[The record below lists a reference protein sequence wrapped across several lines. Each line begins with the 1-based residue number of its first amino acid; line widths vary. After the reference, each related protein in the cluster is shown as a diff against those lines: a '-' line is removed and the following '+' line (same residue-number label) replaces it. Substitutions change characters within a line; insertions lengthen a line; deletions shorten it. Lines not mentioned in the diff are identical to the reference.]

1 MGFISFSFSPNVT
14 FVVQVSV
21 RRYQS
26 LIMCLV
32 CLVGFEWAPHWWSRV
47 SSFGSSGIN
56 AEYGVYFDND
66 NCEQYHSRVNRE
78 EGATLIRIRW
88 YGNYGRSLFIEQKT
102 HHEKWV
108 EQLSIKERFQMD
120 TEHIKGWLKG
130 TKTYKDFIP
139 KLRTKGMSD
148 EQIASNWALANEIQH
163 NILQHQLHPVIRTVY
178 NRTAF
183 QLTST
188 NIVRISLDTNLQFIK
203 EMPKSP
209 NDPQWVHLG
218 TFPSQSVLTFP
229 LGVLEIKLHDVPPSW
244 VMDLVKSGYLIRAER
259 FSKFQHSMAIFYPK
273 SISLRPHWFGNPIV
287 NINAS
292 GSHTWYTVGTLTH
305 AQTHKPLH
313 LLESNEN
320 PEEEKKF
327 GITTLLKDTLVSF
340 PILPIEPQQKLDP
353 NFFLANERVLLKWIR
368 ISLTWSSLGI
378 FFVFSGATK
387 LAEYVSGW
395 GLLLLAIST
404 AGYGIAS
411 HQLRLKA
418 WKSKSHYSDPV
429 GITIVLSAIF
439 LAALFVA
446 VLAGVYGEPIR
457 FRRLALLTPK

>member
-47 SSFGSSGIN
+47 SSFG
-56 AEYGVYFDND
+56 AV
-66 NCEQYHSRVNRE
+66 
-78 EGATLIRIRW
+78 LL
-88 YGNYGRSLFIEQKT
+88 LFCI
-102 HHEKWV
+102 
-108 EQLSIKERFQMD
+108 LPLLPPPPPPF
-120 TEHIKGWLKG
+120 
-130 TKTYKDFIP
+130 FP
-139 KLRTKGMSD
+139 K
-148 EQIASNWALANEIQH
+148 
-163 NILQHQLHPVIRTVY
+163 
-178 NRTAF
+178 
-183 QLTST
+183 
-188 NIVRISLDTNLQFIK
+188 
-203 EMPKSP
+203 
-209 NDPQWVHLG
+209 
-218 TFPSQSVLTFP
+218 
-229 LGVLEIKLHDVPPSW
+229 
-244 VMDLVKSGYLIRAER
+244 IRAER

>member
-56 AEYGVYFDND
+56 AEYG
-66 NCEQYHSRVNRE
+66 
-78 EGATLIRIRW
+78 
-88 YGNYGRSLFIEQKT
+88 
-102 HHEKWV
+102 
-108 EQLSIKERFQMD
+108 
-120 TEHIKGWLKG
+120 
-130 TKTYKDFIP
+130 
-139 KLRTKGMSD
+139 
-148 EQIASNWALANEIQH
+148 
-163 NILQHQLHPVIRTVY
+163 
-178 NRTAF
+178 
-183 QLTST
+183 
-188 NIVRISLDTNLQFIK
+188 
-203 EMPKSP
+203 
-209 NDPQWVHLG
+209 
-218 TFPSQSVLTFP
+218 
-229 LGVLEIKLHDVPPSW
+229 
-244 VMDLVKSGYLIRAER
+244 
-259 FSKFQHSMAIFYPK
+259 
-273 SISLRPHWFGNPIV
+273 
-287 NINAS
+287 
-292 GSHTWYTVGTLTH
+292 
-305 AQTHKPLH
+305 
-313 LLESNEN
+313 
-320 PEEEKKF
+320 